1 MSESSSRKRSPK
13 GEAARTSRTTG
24 EETGLRV
31 YLRQISE
38 VPLLAAEEERE
49 LAGRARAGDTQARQ
63 QLAAANLRL
72 VVSIAKN
79 YVNRGLAFMDLIEE
93 GNLGLLKAVDS
104 YDPDKGVRFA
114 TYGSWWIKQAIKRA
128 LISKV
133 RTIRIPAY
141 MMELIRKWR
150 AATLDLRNAL
160 GRQPTVGEVAQALD
174 VPEER
179 ARILDRT
186 VHLMVTT
193 EKPSEEEGGWTLGE
207 VVPDA
212 RQRRP
217 EDILTDE
224 DQRELLRDLLTG
236 LDERE
241 VEVLRLR
248 YGLEDE
254 GPLTLQEIGTR
265 LGVSRERIRQIEHA
279 ALEKLAVELRQ
290 LERE

>member
-1 MSESSSRKRSPK
+1 MTDSPPSEQSPR
-13 GEAARTSRTTG
+13 GGTAG
-24 EETGLRV
+24 EEAGLGM

-38 VPLLAAEEERE
+38 IPLLEPEQERD
-49 LAGRARAGDTQARQ
+49 LARKTRSGDAQARQ
-63 QLAAANLRL
+63 QLATANLRL

-79 YVNRGLAFMDLIEE
+79 YVNRGLAFLDLIEE
-93 GNLGLLKAVDS
+93 GNLGLLKAVES
-104 YDPDKGVRFA
+104 YDPEKGVRFA
-114 TYGSWWIKQAIKRA
+114 TYASWWVKQSIKRA

-133 RTIRIPAY
+133 RTIRVPAY
-141 MMELIRKWR
+141 MMELVRKWR
-150 AATLDLRNAL
+150 AATLKLRDTQ
-160 GRQPTVGEVAQALD
+160 GRPPSVKEVAEVLD
-174 VPEER
+174 VSEGQ

-186 VHLMVTT
+186 VHLMVST

-207 VVPDA
+207 LISDE

-224 DQRELLRDLLTG
+224 DQRELLRELLRE
-236 LDERE
+236 LEERE

-265 LGVSRERIRQIEHA
+265 LGISRERVRQIEHA
-279 ALEKLAVELRQ
+279 ALGKLAVGLRR
-290 LERE
+290 REQE